1 MSYKILILDTGKEWG
16 GGTNSLIELLKRS
29 DKNRYIFTVLFYNNY
44 KKGTDSDIKT
54 EIERLNIKFLL
65 LDHGKQV
72 VIHMLLKELARIV
85 FFFNAKL
92 KRYFI
97 FLIDYS
103 FRIKLNAEKIADT
116 AKRLDIDLLY
126 MNNQPS
132 SNLEGI
138 IAVRDAGIPCVQHS
152 RIAAMLNAFEVDAVN
167 KWLKKMICVSEG
179 VRESFV
185 RQGINE
191 SICTVVYNGIDP
203 NIKPMRAVSEIR
215 KKWGVGDDEILIGTV
230 GSLIK
235 RKRINDLIDAMAEM
249 QRQDARGKMQD
260 LKLATCN
267 LKLSLKCMIVGDGP
281 EKENLQ
287 IEARKK
293 GLHER
298 VIFTGFQSDAISYI
312 NVMDIFVLSS
322 ENEGLP
328 RVILEAML
336 MAKPVVACNVTGSS
350 ELVIDG
356 ETGFLVSV
364 KDPDALAAAMSRL
377 IASSELRNTMGA
389 MGRERVLEKFSM
401 EAYITGVS
409 KIFEEVLG

>member
-1 MSYKILILDTGKEWG
+1 
-16 GGTNSLIELLKRS
+16 
-29 DKNRYIFTVLFYNNY
+29 
-44 KKGTDSDIKT
+44 
-54 EIERLNIKFLL
+54 
-65 LDHGKQV
+65 
-72 VIHMLLKELARIV
+72 
-85 FFFNAKL
+85 
-92 KRYFI
+92 
-97 FLIDYS
+97 
-103 FRIKLNAEKIADT
+103 
-116 AKRLDIDLLY
+116 
-126 MNNQPS
+126 
-132 SNLEGI
+132 
-138 IAVRDAGIPCVQHS
+138 
-152 RIAAMLNAFEVDAVN
+152 
-167 KWLKKMICVSEG
+167 
-179 VRESFV
+179 
-185 RQGINE
+185 
-191 SICTVVYNGIDP
+191 
-203 NIKPMRAVSEIR
+203 
-215 KKWGVGDDEILIGTV
+215 
-230 GSLIK
+230 
-235 RKRINDLIDAMAEM
+235 
-249 QRQDARGKMQD
+249 
-260 LKLATCN
+260 
-267 LKLSLKCMIVGDGP
+267 MIVGDGP